1 MLLLPPGREAWAA
14 EAFSFNR
21 AHLHGA
27 AQVDLQKYQY
37 GNPLHA
43 GQYRSTLSVNGR
55 DTREETFV
63 IQEHDGQLEPCISPS
78 LFDALQLKDAQWPT
92 AATCLR
98 FSQIDKA
105 IGWEYDSGENV
116 LRVNMPQALLQPHY
130 RGGEPEKVDSGV
142 PAAVLRYQAN
152 SYQSIVDGDTSSH
165 HYLGLDASLRAF
177 GWRLHHQSSYQA
189 QEGNTHWDSIATW
202 AERSV
207 VNWAS
212 TLRLG
217 QGWTDGTF
225 FDSVSFI
232 GGRLATDAHAAGLS
246 RGFAP
251 SVSGVA
257 RTNARV
263 TVTQNGALLYEATVP
278 PGKFTFDDL
287 YPTNA
292 GGDLQVTIHEAD
304 GSQTPLPCRT
314 PRCLAW
320 CRQARSIMICRWA
333 IWMRTGSPGGRDLAK
348 PRCSTASMT
357 ISAAIPAL
365 TRRQIITRRWSAA
378 PSIPTGARWR
388 SIFPFCGEGQGARL
402 AGGLPLAGV
411 RIKIVY
417 IRYANAVLDEPQQRR
432 QLSLH
437 SRCRLGARPAPQR
450 LAGDDPL
457 QRDVV
462 SAGRQRQSVI

>member
-1 MLLLPPGREAWAA
+1 
-14 EAFSFNR
+14 SFNR

-55 DTREETFV
+55 DLGEETFV

-130 RGGEPEKVDSGV
+130 RGAVNLKKVDSGV

-152 SYQSIVDGDTSSH
+152 SYQSIVDGDSSSH

-189 QEGNTHWDSIATW
+189 QEGNTHWDSIAAW

-232 GGRLATDAHAAGLS
+232 GGRLATDVRMLPGS
-246 RGFAP
+246 RRGFAP

-304 GSQTPLPCRT
+304 GSQDTFTVPYATLPGLVR
-314 PRCLAW
+314 A
-320 CRQARSIMICRWA
+320 
-333 IWMRTGSPGGRDLAK
+333 
-348 PRCSTASMT
+348 
-357 ISAAIPAL
+357 
-365 TRRQIITRRWSAA
+365 
-378 PSIPTGARWR
+378 GA
-388 SIFPFCGEGQGARL
+388 
-402 AGGLPLAGV
+402 
-411 RIKIVY
+411 VY
-417 IRYANAVLDEPQQRR
+417 YD
-432 QLSLH
+432 LSLGY
-437 SRCRLGARPAPQR
+437 L
-450 LAGDDPL
+450 D
-457 QRDVV
+457 
-462 SAGRQRQSVI
+462 

>member
-1 MLLLPPGREAWAA
+1 
-14 EAFSFNR
+14 
-21 AHLHGA
+21 
-27 AQVDLQKYQY
+27 
-37 GNPLHA
+37 
-43 GQYRSTLSVNGR
+43 VN
-55 DTREETFV
+55 
-63 IQEHDGQLEPCISPS
+63 
-78 LFDALQLKDAQWPT
+78 LK
-92 AATCLR
+92 
-98 FSQIDKA
+98 
-105 IGWEYDSGENV
+105 
-116 LRVNMPQALLQPHY
+116 
-130 RGGEPEKVDSGV
+130 KVDSGV

-152 SYQSIVDGDTSSH
+152 SYQSIVDGDSSSH

-232 GGRLATDAHAAGLS
+232 GGRLATDVRMLPGS
-246 RGFAP
+246 RRGFAP

-304 GSQTPLPCRT
+304 GSQETFTVPYAALPGLVRAGAVYYDLSLGYLDEDGIAG
-314 PRCLAW
+314 R
-320 CRQARSIMICRWA
+320 
-333 IWMRTGSPGGRDLAK
+333 PGFGEATVQYGFNDYV
-348 PRCSTASMT
+348 SGY
-357 ISAAIPAL
+357 
-365 TRRQIITRRWSAA
+365 
-378 PSIPTGARWR
+378 TGANATTDYYSTLVGSAFNTYW
-388 SIFPFCGEGQGARL
+388 GALAVDLSVLRRRAGNAAGRRVSL
-402 AGGLPLAGV
+402 AGI
-411 RIKIVY
+411 RIKILRV
-417 IRYANAVLDEPQQRR
+417 RYADAGLDEPQQRR
-432 QLSLH
+432 QLSFH
-437 SRCRLGARPAPQR
+437 SRRRPGARPSPQR

-462 SAGRQRQSVI
+462 SAGRQRQPVV

>member
-1 MLLLPPGREAWAA
+1 M
-14 EAFSFNR
+14 
-21 AHLHGA
+21 
-27 AQVDLQKYQY
+27 
-37 GNPLHA
+37 
-43 GQYRSTLSVNGR
+43 
-55 DTREETFV
+55 
-63 IQEHDGQLEPCISPS
+63 
-78 LFDALQLKDAQWPT
+78 
-92 AATCLR
+92 
-98 FSQIDKA
+98 
-105 IGWEYDSGENV
+105 
-116 LRVNMPQALLQPHY
+116 
-130 RGGEPEKVDSGV
+130 
-142 PAAVLRYQAN
+142 
-152 SYQSIVDGDTSSH
+152 
-165 HYLGLDASLRAF
+165 
-177 GWRLHHQSSYQA
+177 
-189 QEGNTHWDSIATW
+189 
-202 AERSV
+202 
-207 VNWAS
+207 NWAS

-232 GGRLATDAHAAGLS
+232 GGRLATDVRMLPGS
-246 RGFAP
+246 RRGFAP

-304 GSQTPLPCRT
+304 GSQDTFTVPYATLR
-314 PRCLAW
+314 RCG
-320 CRQARSIMICRWA
+320 QARSIMICRWA

-417 IRYANAVLDEPQQRR
+417 IRYANAALDEPQQRR

-437 SRCRLGARPAPQR
+437 SRCRREHDRHPNDWREMTRYSATLSQQAGSGSLSFNGIWSEDVRHHRWRSYQLGYANRYGQLNYYLYAQQSR
-450 LAGDDPL
+450 ISINN
-457 QRDVV
+457 QVV
-462 SAGRQRQSVI
+462 GVSFRCRSGRRAA

>member
-1 MLLLPPGREAWAA
+1 M
-14 EAFSFNR
+14 
-21 AHLHGA
+21 
-27 AQVDLQKYQY
+27 
-37 GNPLHA
+37 
-43 GQYRSTLSVNGR
+43 
-55 DTREETFV
+55 
-63 IQEHDGQLEPCISPS
+63 
-78 LFDALQLKDAQWPT
+78 
-92 AATCLR
+92 
-98 FSQIDKA
+98 
-105 IGWEYDSGENV
+105 
-116 LRVNMPQALLQPHY
+116 
-130 RGGEPEKVDSGV
+130 DSGV

-232 GGRLATDAHAAGLS
+232 GGRLATDVRMLPGS
-246 RGFAP
+246 RRGFAP

-304 GSQTPLPCRT
+304 GSQDTFTVPYATLPGLVRAGAVYYDLSLGYLDEDGIAG
-314 PRCLAW
+314 R
-320 CRQARSIMICRWA
+320 
-333 IWMRTGSPGGRDLAK
+333 PGFGEATLQYGFNDY
-348 PRCSTASMT
+348 
-357 ISAAIPAL
+357 ISGY
-365 TRRQIITRRWSAA
+365 
-378 PSIPTGARWR
+378 TGA
-388 SIFPFCGEGQGARL
+388 
-402 AGGLPLAGV
+402 
-411 RIKIVY
+411 
-417 IRYANAVLDEPQQRR
+417 NATTDYYSTLVGSAFNTYWVKRR
-432 QLSLH
+432 TKNDVTLVCSLK
-437 SRCRLGARPAPQR
+437 SR
-450 LAGDDPL
+450 
-457 QRDVV
+457 
-462 SAGRQRQSVI
+462 